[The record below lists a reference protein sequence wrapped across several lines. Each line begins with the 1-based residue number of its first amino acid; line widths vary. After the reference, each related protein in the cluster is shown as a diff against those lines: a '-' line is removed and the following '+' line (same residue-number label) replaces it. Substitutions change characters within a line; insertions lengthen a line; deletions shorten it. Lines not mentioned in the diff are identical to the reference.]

1 MRFLFFLCIGSQAF
15 AQTADE
21 VINKSITASGGADK
35 WSKVVAMKY
44 EGNYVMGPGMLAPVT
59 EIQFTKPAMA
69 YYSDFTWQGM
79 TSKTVMQADS
89 GWTYNP
95 FGGKRETDPINA
107 EEIRSLKLDADPQ
120 GLLFNYAKKGYT
132 ADYLGLDD
140 MEGSEVHK
148 VRLTTK
154 EGDMVYFYIDVQS
167 FYVLKMVKRMKF
179 KTKEDKSFVV
189 YSDFRKNDF
198 GLTMPYSTQRV
209 DEKGNE
215 QGGPVMLTKITV
227 NPVFDSKLLD
237 KPLSK

>member
-1 MRFLFFLCIGSQAF
+1 MPIRKGCCLTLPRRAIQP
-15 AQTADE
+15 
-21 VINKSITASGGADK
+21 ITWA
-35 WSKVVAMKY
+35 
-44 EGNYVMGPGMLAPVT
+44 
-59 EIQFTKPAMA
+59 
-69 YYSDFTWQGM
+69 
-79 TSKTVMQADS
+79 
-89 GWTYNP
+89 
-95 FGGKRETDPINA
+95 
-107 EEIRSLKLDADPQ
+107 
-120 GLLFNYAKKGYT
+120 
-132 ADYLGLDD
+132 LDD

-198 GLTMPYSTQRV
+198 GLTLPYSTQRV

-227 NPVFDSKLLD
+227 NPCFRQ
-237 KPLSK
+237 